1 MKNILIIGLLTLIV
15 SMSGCADPNLTVT
28 QTPDMT
34 KNPENVT
41 PTSTV
46 TQTHSLKYQLNA
58 NNSYIVGKPITINF
72 TLENLQDENLWIL
85 KWYTPLEGIRGEI
98 FQVKCDGKEIPYEGM
113 MAKRG
118 NPDRDSYI
126 HIVPRGSVSEEVDLS
141 SGYNL
146 PISED
151 CQVDFKG
158 RIYDILSDEGK
169 LPRRSDEHQGMD
181 ITGKFVA
188 FRVVGSCDGPAGSC
202 ETNS

>member
-1 MKNILIIGLLTLIV
+1 MKNILIIGLLTVIVLI
-15 SMSGCADPNLTVT
+15 SGCAEPKLTGT
-28 QTPDMT
+28 QTPDMI

-41 PTSTV
+41 PTV
-46 TQTHSLKYQLNA
+46 TQTHSLKYQLNT
-58 NNSYIVGKPITINF
+58 NNTYVVGKPITINF
-72 TLENLQDENLWIL
+72 TLENLQDENLWVL
-85 KWYTPLEGIRGEI
+85 KWYTPLEGLRGDI

-113 MAKRG
+113 MVKRG

-126 HIVPRGSVSEEVDLS
+126 HIVPGGSVSEEVDLS
-141 SGYNL
+141 GGYNL

-181 ITGKFVA
+181 ITGNDVT

-202 ETNS
+202 ETGS

>member
-1 MKNILIIGLLTLIV
+1 MKNIFIIGLLTLIV
-15 SMSGCADPNLTVT
+15 LIGGCAGPKSTVTPDITQTPANVMPAPTVT
-28 QTPDMT
+28 Q
-34 KNPENVT
+34 
-41 PTSTV
+41 
-46 TQTHSLKYQLNA
+46 SLKYQLSA
-58 NNSYIVGKPITINF
+58 NDSYVAGTPITINF
-72 TLENLQDENLWIL
+72 TLENLLDENLWVL
-85 KWYTPLEGIRGEI
+85 NWYTPLEGMRGEI

-113 MAKRG
+113 MVKRG
-118 NPDRDSYI
+118 DPDRDSYI